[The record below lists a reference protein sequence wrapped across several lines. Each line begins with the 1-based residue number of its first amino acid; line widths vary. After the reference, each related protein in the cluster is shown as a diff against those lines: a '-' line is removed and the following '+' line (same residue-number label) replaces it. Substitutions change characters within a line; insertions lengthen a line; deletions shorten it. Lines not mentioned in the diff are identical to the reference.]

1 MDNTASVMADKS
13 WVYVQKK
20 TFTNWVNDK
29 LKATDC
35 KVEDLQVDLK
45 DGIVL
50 ITLMQVLAPGKKM
63 PGRCVCVT
71 KTTRNCMQVCMQ

>member
-1 MDNTASVMADKS
+1 MADSKKLDNTASAMADKS

-29 LKATDC
+29 LKATEFR
-35 KVEDLQVDLK
+35 VEDLQVDLQ
-45 DGIVL
+45 DGIAL

-63 PGRCVCVT
+63 PGRCVL
-71 KTTRNCMQVCMQ
+71 N